1 LPLSLLTTTCY
12 RFFGK
17 GDLAIVHKQDVI
29 PDGKTALIY
38 IPDDNIITIKKV
50 IKNENHFELYSM
62 NPNIPIERKERII
75 VLGRVIKSQ
84 SENAFD

>member
-1 LPLSLLTTTCY
+1 MENQVVNKHMARYLNWL
-12 RFFGK
+12 
-17 GDLAIVHKQDVI
+17 
-29 PDGKTALIY
+29 
-38 IPDDNIITIKKV
+38 V